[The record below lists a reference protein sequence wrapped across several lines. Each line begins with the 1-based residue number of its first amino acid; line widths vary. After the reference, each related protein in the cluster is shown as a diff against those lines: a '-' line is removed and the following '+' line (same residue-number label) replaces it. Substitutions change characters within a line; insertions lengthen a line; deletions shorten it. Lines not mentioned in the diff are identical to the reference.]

1 MKNSRR
7 GASRRREYTESQIA
21 QEYEK
26 GQEPQIQAEGDGVIA
41 SNHHHIIFLSENV
54 TAIIM
59 SVGFIEYQSKE
70 VQRQSEGGGVITP
83 NHNDIIYLSANT
95 SYITI

>member
-1 MKNSRR
+1 
-7 GASRRREYTESQIA
+7 
-21 QEYEK
+21 
-26 GQEPQIQAEGDGVIA
+26 
-41 SNHHHIIFLSENV
+41 
-54 TAIIM
+54 M

-83 NHNDIIYLSANT
+83 NHNNIIYLSANT